1 MKTLFSKTRVEAFSD
16 GIFAIIITLLVLEIK
31 VPHIED
37 HHSPEGL
44 TAALFNLLPKLIS
57 WIISFFTVAV
67 IWVNHHKLFKQFRQI
82 DHGIF
87 WWNALLLLWTT
98 FIPFP
103 TAVLGD
109 YPGNPASLI
118 LYGSVMALMALSF
131 TLMRWYVLRNPALLE
146 ETTDIVLFRKGTV
159 LSLIFGPAFYLAGV
173 AVSWVHPYISFAIF
187 LSIPVYFIFSERNH
201 ENAGSFSSQEAVLR
215 LGETRSGHP

>member
-1 MKTLFSKTRVEAFSD
+1 MRTIFSKSRVEAFSD

-31 VPHIED
+31 VPHIEE
-37 HHSPEGL
+37 HHSSQTL
-44 TAALFNLLPKLIS
+44 LAALLKLFPKFMG

-67 IWVNHHKLFKQFRQI
+67 IWVNHHKLFKQFGQL

-109 YPGNPASLI
+109 YPENATSVI
-118 LYGSVMALMALSF
+118 FYGLVMALMASSF
-131 TLMRWYVLRNPALLE
+131 TLMRWYVLRNPELFE
-146 ETTDIVLFRKGTV
+146 ETVDIGRFRKGTIA
-159 LSLIFGPAFYLAGV
+159 SLIFGPVLYLSGV
-173 AVSWVHPYISFAIF
+173 AASFLHPYLSFAIY
-187 LSIPVYFIFSERNH
+187 LAIPVYFIFSERK
-201 ENAGSFSSQEAVLR
+201 
-215 LGETRSGHP
+215 

>member
-1 MKTLFSKTRVEAFSD
+1 MKSLFNKNRVEAFSD

-37 HHSPEGL
+37 HNSPGSLL
-44 TAALFNLLPKLIS
+44 TALIKLLPKFMG

-67 IWVNHHKLFKQFRQI
+67 IWVNHHKLFKQFRYL

-87 WWNALLLLWTT
+87 WWNALLLLWTS

-109 YPGNPASLI
+109 YPGNDVSVI
-118 LYGSVMALMALSF
+118 FYGSVMALMAVSF
-131 TLMRWYVLRNPALLE
+131 TLMRWYVLKNPDLLE
-146 ETTDIVLFRKGTV
+146 ETVDISKFRKGTL
-159 LSLIFGPAFYLAGV
+159 LSLVFGPMLYLAGV
-173 AVSWVHPYISFAIF
+173 ACALIHPYVSFAIY
-187 LSIPVYFIFSERNH
+187 LAIPVYFIFSERK
-201 ENAGSFSSQEAVLR
+201 S
-215 LGETRSGHP
+215 

>member
-1 MKTLFSKTRVEAFSD
+1 MKNIFSKSRVEAFSD

-31 VPHIED
+31 VPHLED
-37 HHSPEGL
+37 HHSRADL
-44 TAALFNLLPKLIS
+44 LKALLSLFPKFIS

-67 IWVNHHKLFKQFRQI
+67 IWVNHHKLFKQFKII

-109 YPGNPASLI
+109 YPQNNISI
-118 LYGSVMALMALSF
+118 VFYGLVMALMAVSF
-131 TLMRWYVLRNPALLE
+131 SFMRLYVIRHRGLLE
-146 ETTDIVLFRKGTV
+146 ESVNFVLFRKGTQMSV
-159 LSLIFGPAFYLAGV
+159 LFGPVMYLSGALLGFIH
-173 AVSWVHPYISFAIF
+173 AYLSFGIF
-187 LSIPVYFIFSERNH
+187 LGIPIYFIFSER
-201 ENAGSFSSQEAVLR
+201 EK
-215 LGETRSGHP
+215 